1 VAQKKG
7 VLAVPVSAIVVRE
20 KEGSSGSKKNE
31 EEGVYLVENERARFQ
46 PIKRGIMGE
55 MDVEIIEGLKEGQ
68 EIITGPYSALR
79 ELKDGQLIKR
89 QKSSPEKSEQ

>member
-1 VAQKKG
+1 
-7 VLAVPVSAIVVRE
+7 VPVSAIVVRE
-20 KEGSSGSKKNE
+20 KEGGSGSKKNE

-46 PIKRGIMGE
+46 PVKRGIMGE

-68 EIITGPYSALR
+68 EIVTGPYSALR

-89 QKSSPEKSEQ
+89 QISSPEKSKQ